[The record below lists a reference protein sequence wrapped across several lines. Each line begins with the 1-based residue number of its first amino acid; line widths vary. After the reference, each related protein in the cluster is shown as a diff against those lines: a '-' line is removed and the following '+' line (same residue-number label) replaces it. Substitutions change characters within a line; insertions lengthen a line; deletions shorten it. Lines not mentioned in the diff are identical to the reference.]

1 MDDNILVI
9 GIAGGTGSGK
19 TTLMNNLISRFE
31 GMVTVISHDNY
42 YKRHD
47 DMTYEERSQLNYDE
61 PAAFDTSL
69 MVYHLEE
76 LRRGHA
82 IECPVYDFTIH
93 NRSEQTIHIVP
104 KKVIIVEGIL
114 IFENEELRNLMD
126 IRIFVDTDA
135 DIRLCRRIKRD
146 VKQAGQNPGKRAEAV
161 SGHGQA
167 HARAVRGAE
176 QEVRQHRRARGRKKS
191 GGAGHD
197 HRPHP
202 AALGGSMNYES
213 LIFDIDGTLW
223 DSRALVAEGYNIQLN
238 KEGLSRYC
246 ITAETLKPLFGR
258 VMTEIADVLFADFP
272 EKERY
277 ALMARCMETE
287 NRHLHENPCHIGYPG
302 VRETMEA
309 LAKTHRLF
317 IVSNSQ
323 QGYPELCISK
333 LGLTGCITGHLCFG
347 DTGTSKGKTIRTLM
361 EKYNITSCA
370 YIGDTQGDYEAT
382 VEAGVPF
389 LWASY
394 GFGTPAG
401 YAGKI
406 DSFTDLLKL

>member
-1 MDDNILVI
+1 
-9 GIAGGTGSGK
+9 
-19 TTLMNNLISRFE
+19 
-31 GMVTVISHDNY
+31 
-42 YKRHD
+42 
-47 DMTYEERSQLNYDE
+47 
-61 PAAFDTSL
+61 
-69 MVYHLEE
+69 
-76 LRRGHA
+76 
-82 IECPVYDFTIH
+82 
-93 NRSEQTIHIVP
+93 
-104 KKVIIVEGIL
+104 
-114 IFENEELRNLMD
+114 
-126 IRIFVDTDA
+126 
-135 DIRLCRRIKRD
+135 
-146 VKQAGQNPGKRAEAV
+146 
-161 SGHGQA
+161 
-167 HARAVRGAE
+167 
-176 QEVRQHRRARGRKKS
+176 
-191 GGAGHD
+191 
-197 HRPHP
+197 
-202 AALGGSMNYES
+202 MNYES

-277 ALMARCMETE
+277 ALMTRCMETE

-406 DSFTDLLKL
+406 DSFEELLKL